1 MRITSKKVGWLTKT
15 FLAVVLV
22 GSLQHLGLRH
32 FSDTPPPPRFSGEVR
47 LMSFTGFSARPVV
60 VRKKI
65 DLEQPTLSA
74 TAFSFVVT
82 RKIVPAPFGSS
93 SATTSS
99 PVQLPAPMTRA
110 PAPENTVSPNKP
122 VADALPLPAV
132 PFPFAYRWRESNL
145 ISRLGDETDASRSLS
160 IAAAPTSA
168 AASPSGPL
176 LQETAAV
183 SAVRDR
189 PGISPMIEPAS
200 KRTTDTGSASDDRP
214 QIKEAP
220 SARPSPEP
228 AVDSGPI
235 PALPFSLQL
244 SSCRSLKNAQNAVF
258 DFRKMGLEPFIAKV
272 YLANHGGCWWRVLSG
287 QYASAEAAL
296 RAKRALGVSTAIV
309 KRTRFATLI
318 GEYPTQ
324 DLTAEIQNHLENLGF
339 SAYSVKNPDRGF
351 RLFVGAFTRKG
362 QAEEQAVELRAKG
375 MVCRVVTR

>member
-1 MRITSKKVGWLTKT
+1 MRITSKKIGWLTKT

-22 GSLQHLGLRH
+22 GSLQHLGLRY
-32 FSDTPPPPRFSGEVR
+32 FSDTPPPPRSSGEVR
-47 LMSFTGFSARPVV
+47 LMSFTGFSARPAV

-65 DLEQPTLSA
+65 DLVQPTLSA
-74 TAFSFVVT
+74 TAFSFVIT
-82 RKIVPAPFGSS
+82 RKITPAPFGSS
-93 SATTSS
+93 REAVS
-99 PVQLPAPMTRA
+99 A
-110 PAPENTVSPNKP
+110 PAPEKTVPPNKP

-132 PFPFAYRWRESNL
+132 PFPFADRWWESNL
-145 ISRLGDETDASRSLS
+145 ISRLGNETDASRSLS

-189 PGISPMIEPAS
+189 PGVSPMIEPAS

-214 QIKEAP
+214 QVKEAP
-220 SARPSPEP
+220 PARPSPEP
-228 AVDSGPI
+228 AVDFRPI

-244 SSCRSLKNAQNAVF
+244 SSCRSLKNAQNAVL

-296 RAKRALGVSTAIV
+296 RAQRALGVSTAIV

-324 DLTAEIQNHLENLGF
+324 DLTAEIQKHLENLGF

-351 RLFVGAFTRKG
+351 RLFVGAFTRKS